1 MTTCLSVC
9 LSSPSCS
16 VGTRRLGNDFTGQ
29 ITYSYKRRLQ
39 LKSVWQPQ
47 HYGYALLVRAGW
59 RTRWL
64 QTSRC
69 VLTAKVIAR
78 ERCDLPRGCSAL
90 QLHLTS
96 SHRLPANLS
105 GTSYNTGRK
114 QKSARHIGWM
124 LCLHPEKP
132 SQKLLT
138 PLHVSLYISGPEPQ
152 RSLISPSVHKA
163 KHHPH
168 KTKIHKHIP
177 QRNSQ

>member
-78 ERCDLPRGCSAL
+78 ERCNLPRGCSAL

-114 QKSARHIGWM
+114 QKKCQAYRLNAVPAPRETVTKATDTFARIPVHFWSRATTQ
-124 LCLHPEKP
+124 P
-132 SQKLLT
+132 
-138 PLHVSLYISGPEPQ
+138 YISQCAQSKASSPQ
-152 RSLISPSVHKA
+152 NKN
-163 KHHPH
+163 
-168 KTKIHKHIP
+168 P
-177 QRNSQ
+177 QTYTTT